1 MVCQVRAGRRYMVW
15 VLFTLLAAS
24 MQAVRNACQ
33 KELSKEVPVLGV
45 TLARFI
51 YAWPLAGLYL
61 WSLYQVQDADIPQ
74 FSAGFGFYVLAASL
88 MQIAATALMVVLFK
102 QKNYAIG
109 VGLAK
114 SEAIFAAVLGVLF
127 FASPL
132 SGLGWLGVIVG
143 AVAVFLLSGVQ
154 QLRQL
159 PLLTVGI
166 GAASGAAF
174 ALTSLW
180 IREASLALGLP
191 FPHGA
196 AWVLLFVISCQT
208 LLLLGYL
215 MWRDAAVLIAL
226 WQRPRLTLLT
236 SLFSCI
242 GSLGWFTA
250 MSLETVPLV
259 KTLGQIEV
267 LFTLLISMY
276 WFKEKLK
283 QTDLL
288 GLALI
293 VVAAILV
300 MWA

>member
-1 MVCQVRAGRRYMVW
+1 MW
-15 VLFTLLAAS
+15 ILFTLLAAS

-33 KELSKEVPVLGV
+33 KELSKDVPVLGV

-51 YAWPLAGLYL
+51 YASPLAAVYL
-61 WSLYQVQDADIPQ
+61 LALYQYQDAPSPT
-74 FSAGFGFYVLAASL
+74 FSGKFAGYVLSASV
-88 MQIAATALMVVLFK
+88 MQILATALMVMLFK

-127 FASPL
+127 FASVL
-132 SGLGWLGVIVG
+132 SPFGWLGVAVG
-143 AVAVFLLSGVQ
+143 AVAVFLLSGVHN
-154 QLRQL
+154 LREL
-159 PLLTVGI
+159 PLRTVAI

-180 IREASLALGLP
+180 IREASLTLGLP
-191 FPHGA
+191 FPYGA

-215 MWRDAAVLIAL
+215 CLRDRAVLIAL

-236 SLFSCI
+236 SFFSCI

-250 MSLETVPLV
+250 MSLESVPLV
-259 KTLGQIEV
+259 KTLGQVEV
-267 LFTLLISMY
+267 LFTVLISVF

-283 QTDLL
+283 RTDVM
-288 GLALI
+288 GLVL
-293 VVAAILV
+293 VVLAAILV

>member
-1 MVCQVRAGRRYMVW
+1 MW
-15 VLFTLLAAS
+15 ILFTLLAAS

-33 KELSKEVPVLGV
+33 KELSKEVSVLGV

-51 YAWPLAGLYL
+51 YASPLAAVYL
-61 WSLYQVQDADIPQ
+61 LALYQYQAAALPV
-74 FSAGFGFYVLAASL
+74 FSGSFAGYVLAASV
-88 MQIAATALMVVLFK
+88 MQILATALMVVLFK

-127 FASPL
+127 FASVL
-132 SGLGWLGVIVG
+132 SPLGWLGVGVG
-143 AVAVFLLSGVQ
+143 AIAVFLLSGVRN
-154 QLRQL
+154 LTDL
-159 PLLTVGI
+159 PLQTVTI

-191 FPHGA
+191 FPYGA

-215 MWRDAAVLIAL
+215 LIRDRAVLVAL

-236 SLFSCI
+236 SFFSCI

-250 MSLETVPLV
+250 MSLESVPLV
-259 KTLGQIEV
+259 KTLGQVEV
-267 LFTLLISMY
+267 LFTLLISVF

-283 QTDLL
+283 RTDLL
-288 GLALI
+288 GLAL
-293 VVAAILV
+293 VVIAAVLV

>member
-1 MVCQVRAGRRYMVW
+1 MW
-15 VLFTLLAAS
+15 ILFTLLAAS

-33 KELSKEVPVLGV
+33 KELSKEVSVLGV

-51 YAWPLAGLYL
+51 YASPLAALYLAGLYQ
-61 WSLYQVQDADIPQ
+61 YQPSTMPQ
-74 FSAGFGFYVLAASL
+74 FSAGFAGYVLAAAV
-88 MQIAATALMVVLFK
+88 MQILATALMVVLFK

-114 SEAIFAAVLGVLF
+114 SEAVFAAVLGVAF
-127 FASPL
+127 FASVL
-132 SGLGWLGVIVG
+132 SPLGWLGVGIG
-143 AVAVFLLSGVQ
+143 AIAVFLLSGVRNW
-154 QLRQL
+154 RQL
-159 PLLTVGI
+159 PLQTVLI

-180 IREASLALGLP
+180 IREASLALALP
-191 FPHGA
+191 FPYAA

-215 MWRDAAVLIAL
+215 MLRDRTVLTAL

-236 SLFSCI
+236 SFFSCV

-259 KTLGQIEV
+259 KTLGQVEI
-267 LFTLLISMY
+267 LFTLCISVF

-283 QTDLL
+283 RTDLL
-288 GLALI
+288 GLAL
-293 VVAAILV
+293 VVIAAVLV

>member
-1 MVCQVRAGRRYMVW
+1 MW
-15 VLFTLLAAS
+15 ILFTLLAAS

-33 KELSKEVPVLGV
+33 KELSKEVSVLGV

-51 YAWPLAGLYL
+51 YASPLAAVYL
-61 WSLYQVQDADIPQ
+61 LALYQYQAAALPV
-74 FSAGFGFYVLAASL
+74 FSGSFAGYVLAASV
-88 MQIAATALMVVLFK
+88 MQILATALRVVLFK

-127 FASPL
+127 FASVL
-132 SGLGWLGVIVG
+132 SPLGWLGVGVG
-143 AVAVFLLSGVQ
+143 AIAVFLLSGVRN
-154 QLRQL
+154 LTEL
-159 PLLTVGI
+159 PLQTVAI

-191 FPHGA
+191 FPYGA

-215 MWRDAAVLIAL
+215 LIRDRAVLVAL

-236 SLFSCI
+236 SFFSCI

-250 MSLETVPLV
+250 MSLESVPLV
-259 KTLGQIEV
+259 KTLGQVEV
-267 LFTLLISMY
+267 LFTLLISVF

-283 QTDLL
+283 RTDLL
-288 GLALI
+288 GLAL
-293 VVAAILV
+293 VVIAAVLV

>member
-1 MVCQVRAGRRYMVW
+1 MW
-15 VLFTLLAAS
+15 ILFTLLAAS

-33 KELSKEVPVLGV
+33 KELSKEVSVLGV

-51 YAWPLAGLYL
+51 YASPLAALYL
-61 WSLYQVQDADIPQ
+61 SALYALSDPVQRPEIPQ
-74 FSAGFGFYVLAASL
+74 FSSGFATYVLAASL
-88 MQIAATALMVVLFK
+88 MQILATALMVMLFK

-127 FASPL
+127 FASKL
-132 SGLGWLGVIVG
+132 SPLGWLGVAVG
-143 AVAVFLLSGVQ
+143 AVAVFLLSGVKNI
-154 QLRQL
+154 REL
-159 PLLTVGI
+159 PLRTVTI
-166 GAASGAAF
+166 GAACGAAF

-191 FPHGA
+191 FPYSA

-215 MWRDAAVLIAL
+215 LLRDRTVLVAL
-226 WQRPRLTLLT
+226 WNRPRLTLLT
-236 SLFSCI
+236 SFFSCI

-259 KTLGQIEV
+259 KTLGQVEV
-267 LFTLLISMY
+267 LFTLLISVF

-283 QTDLL
+283 RTDLL
-288 GLALI
+288 GLTL
-293 VVAAILV
+293 VVMAAVLV

>member
-1 MVCQVRAGRRYMVW
+1 MW
-15 VLFTLLAAS
+15 ILFTLLAAA

-51 YAWPLAGLYL
+51 YASPLAALYL
-61 WSLYQVQDADIPQ
+61 FALYSLSDPTTRPAVPQ
-74 FSAGFGFYVLAASL
+74 FSLSFAGYVLAASV
-88 MQIAATALMVVLFK
+88 MQILATALMVVLFK

-127 FASPL
+127 FASVL
-132 SGLGWLGVIVG
+132 SPLGWIGVGVG
-143 AVAVFLLSGVQ
+143 AIAVFLLSGVRN
-154 QLRQL
+154 LTEL
-159 PLLTVGI
+159 PLKTVAI

-191 FPHGA
+191 FPFGA

-215 MWRDAAVLIAL
+215 LLRDRAVLVAL
-226 WQRPRLTLLT
+226 WQRPRLTLQT
-236 SLFSCI
+236 SFFSCI

-259 KTLGQIEV
+259 KTLGQVEV
-267 LFTLLISMY
+267 LFTLLISVF

-283 QTDLL
+283 RTDLL
-288 GLALI
+288 GLAL
-293 VVAAILV
+293 VVIAAVLV

>member
-1 MVCQVRAGRRYMVW
+1 MW
-15 VLFTLLAAS
+15 ILFTLLAAS

-33 KELSKEVPVLGV
+33 KELSKEVSVLGV

-51 YAWPLAGLYL
+51 YASPLAAVYL
-61 WSLYQVQDADIPQ
+61 LALYQYQAAALPV
-74 FSAGFGFYVLAASL
+74 FSGSFAGYVLAASV
-88 MQIAATALMVVLFK
+88 MQILATALMVVLFK

-127 FASPL
+127 FASVL
-132 SGLGWLGVIVG
+132 SPLGWLGVGVG
-143 AVAVFLLSGVQ
+143 AIAVFLLSGVRN
-154 QLRQL
+154 LTDL
-159 PLLTVGI
+159 PLQTVAI

-191 FPHGA
+191 FPYGA

-215 MWRDAAVLIAL
+215 LIRDRAVLVAL

-236 SLFSCI
+236 SFFSCI

-250 MSLETVPLV
+250 MSLESVPLV
-259 KTLGQIEV
+259 KTLGQVEV
-267 LFTLLISMY
+267 LFTLLISVF

-283 QTDLL
+283 RTDLL
-288 GLALI
+288 GLAL
-293 VVAAILV
+293 VVIAAVLV